1 MSTTT
6 LPYAGRLR
14 VDGRPSR
21 TVPFARQV
29 AVEIRKLTDTRTAV
43 VLLTLLVLG
52 AVGAMLI
59 RTFVFTLD
67 VQDVQEIATSTGPAL
82 SLFLPILGII
92 SVTSEWSRRTALT
105 TFALEPRRW
114 RVLVAKLAAGTI
126 VAIATSALMIAAAYP
141 TTAVV
146 AAVRDT
152 EASWALDPV
161 ALAGWTATN
170 VLFTVCGIALGAM
183 LLNGAASIVVY
194 FVASIVW
201 GFVGLTGD
209 LGSTLASWLDLNA
222 TAVPLANDEMSL
234 EAVGPLLSSIGL
246 WVAVPFLLG
255 LLRVSRIELR

>member
-6 LPYAGRLR
+6 LPYASPLR

-59 RTFVFTLD
+59 QTLVFAQD
-67 VQDVQEIATSTGPAL
+67 VQNVQDVATSTGPAL

-92 SVTSEWSRRTALT
+92 SVTSEWSKRTALT

-114 RVLVAKLAAGTI
+114 RVLVAKVAAGTV
-126 VAIATSALMIAAAYP
+126 VAIATSALMIAVAYP
-141 TTAVV
+141 TTAAV
-146 AAVRDT
+146 AAARDT
-152 EASWALDPV
+152 GASFALDPAV
-161 ALAGWTATN
+161 LAGWTATN
-170 VLFTVCGIALGAM
+170 VLFTLCGIALGAM

-194 FVASIVW
+194 LLASIAW
-201 GFVGLTGD
+201 GFVSLTGD
-209 LGSTLASWLDLNA
+209 LGSTLASWLDLSG
-222 TAVPLANDEMSL
+222 TTVPLADGEMSL

-246 WVAVPFLLG
+246 WVAAPFLLG

>member
-21 TVPFARQV
+21 TIPFARLA
-29 AVEIRKLTDTRTAV
+29 AVEIRKLTDTRTAI
-43 VLLTLLVLG
+43 VLLTLLALG
-52 AVGAMLI
+52 AVGAMLV
-59 RTFVFTLD
+59 RTFVFTQDVPD
-67 VQDVQEIATSTGPAL
+67 VQDVATSTGPLL
-82 SLFLPILGII
+82 SLLLPVLGII

-114 RVLVAKLAAGTI
+114 RVLVAKLTAGAA
-126 VAIATSALMIAAAYP
+126 VAITTSALMIAVAYP
-141 TTAVV
+141 TTA
-146 AAVRDT
+146 AASAARDA
-152 EASWALDPV
+152 EASFALDPV

-170 VLFTVCGIALGAM
+170 VLFTLCGIALGAM

-194 FVASIVW
+194 FVASVAW
-201 GFVGLTGD
+201 GLVGLTGD
-209 LGSTLASWLDLNA
+209 LGSTLASWLDLNG
-222 TAVPLANDEMSL
+222 TTVPLADGEMSF

-246 WVAVPFLLG
+246 WVAAPFLLG

>member
-1 MSTTT
+1 MSTTS
-6 LPYAGRLR
+6 LPYASRLR

-21 TVPFARQV
+21 TVPFARLT

-52 AVGAMLI
+52 AVGAMLL
-59 RTFVFTLD
+59 RTFVFT
-67 VQDVQEIATSTGPAL
+67 QDVQHLQAVATSTGPVL

-114 RVLVAKLAAGTI
+114 RVLVAKAAAGTA
-126 VAIATSALMIAAAYP
+126 VAIVTSALMIAVAYP
-141 TTAVV
+141 TTAAV
-146 AAVRDT
+146 AAARDT
-152 EASWALDPV
+152 AASFALDPAV
-161 ALAGWTATN
+161 LAGWTATN
-170 VLFTVCGIALGAM
+170 VLFTLCGIALGSM

-194 FVASIVW
+194 LVASIAW
-201 GFVGLTGD
+201 GFVSLTGD

-222 TAVPLANDEMSL
+222 TAVPLADGEMTSA
-234 EAVGPLLSSIGL
+234 AVGPLLSSIGL